1 MKNSFSLI
9 IFDFKKLFSL
19 RSIVETLFLQAV
31 MLYSIYPVLKN
42 KSLGYFNITIFLI
55 GIFFLIIFNSFYSNK
70 FFLETKQ
77 NKIIDILLSS
87 GVSIYEI
94 FFSKLLISF
103 FYLFINL
110 FFYFFLLFL
119 IFKRALFLDFYMPFM
134 ILIILSPILIAWNG
148 FFTIQTRYG
157 NSLSYLLVFFI
168 ILFFVF
174 LLPYVEKYKIT
185 IELLKSNLS
194 LVLIFS
200 LILSSLPFFII
211 NKEKI
216 VLL

>member
-9 IFDFKKLFSL
+9 IFDFKKMFSL

-42 KSLGYFNITIFLI
+42 KSLGYFNIIILLI